1 MENKKSYSGIIVII
15 LIVAGIY
22 FFWGGKETWLGFY
35 YPDGC
40 LTCTDKYIFSPQF
53 DDRASCLAW
62 ATNLKQQ
69 RNNPSDDFECGKNC
83 KVPDSPDGLYVCD
96 ETVDY

>member
-1 MENKKSYSGIIVII
+1 MINKKLVVSVIIIVLII
-15 LIVAGIY
+15 IGIY
-22 FFWGGKETWLGFY
+22 LFQSRKETWLGFY

-40 LTCTDKYIFSPQF
+40 LTCEDQYIYSPQF
-53 DDRASCLAW
+53 DNRAACLAW

-83 KVPDSPDGLYVCD
+83 KAPDRKSNFYVCE
-96 ETVDY
+96 ETVNY

>member
-1 MENKKSYSGIIVII
+1 MNKKNLGVIIAII

-22 FFWGGKETWLGFY
+22 KETWQGFY

-40 LTCTDKYIFSPQF
+40 LTCTDKYIYSSQF
-53 DDRASCLAW
+53 NDRASCLAW

-83 KVPDSPDGLYVCD
+83 KVPDSPDGLYICE